1 MFSYHRLRE
10 EGSLGSHQMRPP
22 LASFCL
28 RDLSFPI
35 CKPRSLNGEAEQP
48 VFHLCILWL
57 APSLQNLKEIS
68 PDSFPLFWGPVRTDK
83 GGSYLSNLGVFDLVV
98 GVDCESSGQHP
109 TVSFLFPYCVFTF
122 RILLPALDSTKY
134 HNRESHFVT

>member
-83 GGSYLSNLGVFDLVV
+83 GGSFLDLEVLLDIGADRRV
-98 GVDCESSGQHP
+98 IIMLTVKKLIPPTSQMVETVDS
-109 TVSFLFPYCVFTF
+109 
-122 RILLPALDSTKY
+122 RRA
-134 HNRESHFVT
+134 